1 MKKLE
6 QSIIDQ
12 IEPMYIKYGS
22 AKKVGKKLNI
32 NPKTAVRY
40 LKKLGYDF
48 SSKAII
54 KTISYSDALIKYKN
68 WNESLTKFCNK
79 YHICLSHFTI
89 YLRKNNIF
97 VENLQNE
104 CKFNEHI
111 FDIIDTEEKA
121 YWLGFI
127 FADGYI
133 SSFKEDKKSNYQF
146 ELSLKESDFD
156 HLNKFNLFMGH
167 KYNNVKIGNIK
178 CGNKIYKRCRWSIRN
193 KHLWETLNSY
203 GCTPKKSLSL
213 QFPNLNIFKSQELIK
228 DFIRGYWDGDGC
240 ISYANKQHT
249 HLTISVLGTESFLKT
264 INNFLP
270 KNLTVYKPKQKS
282 IWLISANHNTAFKTL
297 YFLYEN
303 SKIYLD
309 RKYNLYKHMSRSY
322 KQLYE
327 LLSGKIGENCDVNT
341 EITN

>member
-22 AKKVGKKLNI
+22 AEKVGKELNI
-32 NPKTAVRY
+32 DPKTAVRY

-48 SSKAII
+48 SNKTIV
-54 KTISYSDALIKYKN
+54 KTISYSDALNKYKN
-68 WNESLTKFCNK
+68 WNESLTKFCKK
-79 YHICLSHFTI
+79 YHICLSHFTK

-97 VENLQNE
+97 VKNLQNE

-133 SSFKEDKKSNYQF
+133 SSFEEGKKSNYRF
-146 ELSLKESDFD
+146 ELSLKESDIN
-156 HLNKFNLFMGH
+156 HLNKFNLFMEH
-167 KYNNVKIGNIK
+167 KYNNVKVENVK
-178 CGNKIYKRCRWSIRN
+178 CKDKIYRRCRWSICN

-203 GCTPKKSLSL
+203 GCVPKKSLIL
-213 QFPNLNIFKSQELIK
+213 QFPNTNIFQNKDLIK

-249 HLTISVLGTESFLKT
+249 RLTISALGTESFLKS
-264 INNFLP
+264 INEFLP
-270 KNLTVYKPKQKS
+270 KNIVIYKLKQKS
-282 IWLISANHNTAFKTL
+282 TWAISANHNTAFKTL

-309 RKYNLYKHMSRSY
+309 RKYDLYRQMSRLYEQLYKV
-322 KQLYE
+322 
-327 LLSGKIGENCDVNT
+327 LSGKIGEDCDVNI
-341 EITN
+341 EIIN